1 MSNALDITDVNFEQ
15 EVKKSEIPVL
25 VDFFAT
31 WCGPCKM
38 MGPVLDNF
46 EKASAGTVKVVKVD
60 VDQNPELAAQFG
72 VMSIPTLV
80 VFKDGVAKAVA
91 VGTKTIPE
99 LNDLVLKA

>member
-1 MSNALDITDVNFEQ
+1 MQVNKEQFGSEVLESN
-15 EVKKSEIPVL
+15 IPVL